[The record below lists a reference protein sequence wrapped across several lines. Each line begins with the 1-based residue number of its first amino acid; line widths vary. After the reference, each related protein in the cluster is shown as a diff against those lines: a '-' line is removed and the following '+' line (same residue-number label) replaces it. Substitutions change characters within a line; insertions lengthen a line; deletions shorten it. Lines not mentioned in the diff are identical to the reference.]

1 MSRSRECEEVTVS
14 ARRRGDEPGPEE
26 RQELAIE
33 EEIAA
38 RDEVRDAVA
47 ADDLEEDDGEETVD
61 EMLELDQTELD
72 DLGLTLDDPHQPV
85 DE

>member
-1 MSRSRECEEVTVS
+1 MKHEEIIVS
-14 ARRRGDEPGPEE
+14 ARRRADEPGPEE
-26 RQELAIE
+26 QRELAIE

-38 RDEVRDAVA
+38 RDDVRDAVD
-47 ADDLEEDDGEETVD
+47 ADAREEDDGEETVA

>member
-1 MSRSRECEEVTVS
+1 MS

-26 RQELAIE
+26 TRELAIE
-33 EEIAA
+33 DEIAA
-38 RDEVRDAVA
+38 RDEVLEGIDPV
-47 ADDLEEDDGEETVD
+47 DDDDGNGYETVA

-72 DLGLTLDDPHQPV
+72 ELGLTLDDPHQPV